1 MNIVT
6 KVSPRSV
13 KDTVEHLKRLLESKD
28 VKLFSV
34 IDQRAEARAVGLDL
48 REMTLVTFGKPSL
61 GTPVMNDVPLAALD
75 LPLKV
80 LVWEDGGKTNVS
92 YYPPSEL
99 AARHHLGPELEANL
113 SAIDTLTDALIKP

>member
-13 KDTVEHLKRLLESKD
+13 TDTVERLKKLLESKH
-28 VKLFSV
+28 VKLFFV
-34 IDQRAEARAVGLDL
+34 IDQRAEARNVGLDL
-48 REMTLVTFGKPSL
+48 REMTLVGFGNPQM
-61 GTPVMNDVPLAALD
+61 GTPVMDQAPTAALD

-80 LVWEDGGKTNVS
+80 LVWDNEGETNVS

-99 AARHHLGPELEANL
+99 ADRHHLGPELEGNL
-113 SAIDTLTDALIKP
+113 SAIDALTDALVTT